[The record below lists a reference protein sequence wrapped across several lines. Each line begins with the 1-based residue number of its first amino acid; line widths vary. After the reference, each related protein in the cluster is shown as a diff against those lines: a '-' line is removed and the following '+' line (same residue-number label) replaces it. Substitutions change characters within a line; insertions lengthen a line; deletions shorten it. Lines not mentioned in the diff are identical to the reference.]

1 MSLPMFHNN
10 SLKKCDDYYCKVNRL
25 MMIVQLSEGLL
36 IRENVVD
43 KVITELKNTSL
54 NESVLEEPETK
65 PDNSV
70 PPGD

>member
-1 MSLPMFHNN
+1 ML
-10 SLKKCDDYYCKVNRL
+10 
-25 MMIVQLSEGLL
+25 IVQLSEGLL